1 MDFYQW
7 YVTNPQLIVAFWHG
21 CLGFHV
27 YYENTLFSLETY
39 LTYGWDYKNTLF
51 SVDLFDVW
59 PTLWKYFQYNMG
71 NYGLQTWQRLGP
83 TLAKALKPPSTEWVS
98 SLPKFQGTPLL
109 CRLAQVPVPAG
120 YCAWQRR
127 ALHSQ
132 GDISVKSGG
141 KSTPTSSQQMWTF
154 FRAQAT

>member
-83 TLAKALKPPSTEWVS
+83 TLAKALEPRPQNGFLVCQNFKEHHFSADWLKYQ
-98 SLPKFQGTPLL
+98 SLQDTVLGKGELCTPKVIFQ
-109 CRLAQVPVPAG
+109 
-120 YCAWQRR
+120 
-127 ALHSQ
+127 
-132 GDISVKSGG
+132 
-141 KSTPTSSQQMWTF
+141 
-154 FRAQAT
+154 